1 MKLSSLELSSI
12 ELNSHLEQ
20 AFANASPRIT
30 PRKPSNVSK
39 IIHWFILAFTLI
51 IFSRFF
57 ISSGIYAW
65 STGLAY
71 VFYDTAL
78 LVFVTW
84 QTLPL
89 LKKQLKTSHL
99 TPLKQS
105 PTSVGV
111 IVAAYNEVDVLGIT
125 IQALMQQ
132 HYIPDQIIIADDG
145 SDDGT
150 IQLLMREYG
159 FGEPYLGQI
168 SAPSPINPNLYW
180 LRVAHKGKA
189 TALNAA
195 IKQISTDIVITV
207 DADTLL
213 DINAISAMCD
223 AFEREPQLVAAT
235 GVLTPICNNTWTGRF
250 FQWFQTYEYIRNF
263 ISRFAWM
270 RVNSLL
276 LISGAFAGFRHKA
289 LLEVGGFDTA
299 CLVEDYELIHRMRRY
314 AVEHQRD
321 WSVRVLG
328 DALARTSA
336 PSTLKGFLLQRR
348 RWFAGFL
355 QTQYWNRDM
364 TGSPRFGN
372 LGTMMLPVKAI
383 DTVQPFY
390 GVIAFLLL
398 LNFIGS
404 YYVTGKTSI
413 LLAVLLVIMTKI
425 VIDLVFH
432 LWSIYLYQSWT
443 GQHSKSL
450 FFYAII
456 AAILEPFSFQL
467 LRHTG
472 ALMGWFYFLAGKQKW
487 GKQSRQGFS

>member
-1 MKLSSLELSSI
+1 MKLSST
-12 ELNSHLEQ
+12 ELNSTLEQ
-20 AFANASPRIT
+20 AFATASPRIT
-30 PRKPSNVSK
+30 PRKPSNLSNL
-39 IIHWFILAFTLI
+39 IHWFILAFTLI
-51 IFSRFF
+51 IFSRYF
-57 ISSGIYAW
+57 ISNGIYAW

-78 LVFVTW
+78 LIFVTW

-89 LKKQLKTSHL
+89 LKKQLPHNNL
-99 TPLKQS
+99 QPLPQATKPS
-105 PTSVGV
+105 SNNVGV
-111 IVAAYNEVDVLGIT
+111 IIAAYNEVDVLGIT
-125 IQALMQQ
+125 IKALMQQ
-132 HYIPDQIIIADDG
+132 HYVPDQIIIADDG

-150 IQLLMREYG
+150 TELLMQEYG
-159 FGEPYLGQI
+159 FDTPTVGKI
-168 SAPSPINPNLYW
+168 STPSQVHPKLYW
-180 LRVAHKGKA
+180 LRVPHKGKA

-195 IKQISTDIVITV
+195 IKQVYTDIVITV

-213 DINAISAMCD
+213 DINAIAAMRD
-223 AFEREPQLVAAT
+223 AFEQEPQLVAAT
-235 GVLTPICNNTWTGRF
+235 GVLTPICNNTVTGRF

-270 RVNSLL
+270 RVNGLL
-276 LISGAFAGFRHKA
+276 LISGAFAGFKREA

-299 CLVEDYELIHRMRRY
+299 CLVEDYELIHRLRRY

-321 WSVRVLG
+321 WAVRVLG
-328 DALARTSA
+328 NALAITSA
-336 PSTLKGFLLQRR
+336 PSTLTGFLLQRR

-383 DTVQPFY
+383 DTMQPFY

-398 LNFIGS
+398 ISFIGS
-404 YYVTGKTSI
+404 YFVTGKTSI
-413 LLAVLLVIMTKI
+413 LLAVLLVIVTKI

-432 LWSIYLYQSWT
+432 LWSIYLYQRWT

-450 FFYAII
+450 FFYAIV

-472 ALMGWFYFLAGKQKW
+472 ALMGWFYFLSGKQKW
-487 GKQSRQGFS
+487 GKQSRQGFN

>member
-1 MKLSSLELSSI
+1 MELSST
-12 ELNSHLEQ
+12 LEQ
-20 AFANASPRIT
+20 AFAIASPRIT
-30 PRKPSNVSK
+30 PRKPSNISK
-39 IIHWFILAFTLI
+39 LIHWFILAFTLM

-57 ISSGIYAW
+57 SANGIYAW

-71 VFYDTAL
+71 IVYDTAL
-78 LVFVTW
+78 LIFVTW
-84 QTLPL
+84 HTLPL
-89 LKKQLKTSHL
+89 LKKQLTFNYLQPSQQV
-99 TPLKQS
+99 KQPS
-105 PTSVGV
+105 TTTVGV
-111 IVAAYNEVDVLGIT
+111 IIAAYNEVDVLGIT

-132 HYIPDQIIIADDG
+132 RYVPDQMIIADDG

-150 IQLLMREYG
+150 SQLLIREYG
-159 FGEPYLGQI
+159 FDAPTIGKI
-168 SAPSPINPNLYW
+168 SLPSRINPNLYW
-180 LRVAHKGKA
+180 LRVPHKGKA
-189 TALNAA
+189 TALNVA
-195 IKQISTDIVITV
+195 IKQVNTDIVITV

-213 DINAISAMCD
+213 DINAISAMRA
-223 AFEREPQLVAAT
+223 AFEQEPQLVAAT
-235 GVLTPICNNTWTGRF
+235 GVLTPICNNTLTGRF

-276 LISGAFAGFRHKA
+276 LISGAFAGFKRKA
-289 LLEVGGFDTA
+289 LLEVGGFDSA

-314 AVEHQRD
+314 AVEQQRD

-328 DALARTSA
+328 NALARTSA

-398 LNFIGS
+398 MSFITS
-404 YYVTGKTSI
+404 YFITGKASI
-413 LLAVLLVIMTKI
+413 LLAVLLVIVTKI

-432 LWSIYLYQSWT
+432 LWSIYLYQRWT
-443 GQHSKSL
+443 GQRSKSL

-472 ALMGWFYFLAGKQKW
+472 AIMGWFYFLAGKQKW
-487 GKQSRQGFS
+487 GKQSRQGFN